1 MQLKIQI
8 NLPQDQKPPTDEQP
22 APFDPVKIRNFLLL
36 VITLLSVIGFGVY
49 SMINKEPEASLPNT
63 ITKVDTVSNV
73 KPLTDNTLNAVSEE
87 QPSSTKNLANTAPTN
102 NAPANN
108 AVTDEITQEKSAQAT
123 LKQAEQTPN
132 NINNIDNIESKLPTH
147 VVAANATREAQ
158 PTENSA
164 PTAKPITK
172 PTNKSSTASSS
183 IIADTQHS
191 LEQEAQNIAAT
202 TETPNAGN
210 ATPTSVN
217 SNKQNNAELTSQ
229 NPALNKAVRRAQLTS
244 NIVSREPVDNIQR
257 FSLQAQTKAYLFT
270 EIHGKNNQKIF
281 HRWIFKQNIMAEI
294 THNIGSNQWRTYS
307 SKNFDNTMVGNWTVD
322 VVDEDDNVLK
332 SVTFEVSH

>member
-8 NLPQDQKPPTDEQP
+8 NLPQDQKTPTDEQP

-49 SMINKEPEASLPNT
+49 SMLNKEPEASSPNT
-63 ITKVDTVSNV
+63 ITKTDTVSNV
-73 KPLTDNTLNAVSEE
+73 KSLTDNTLNAVSEE
-87 QPSSTKNLANTAPTN
+87 RPSSTKNLVNT
-102 NAPANN
+102 APANN
-108 AVTDEITQEKSAQAT
+108 AVTDEFTQEKSAQAT
-123 LKQAEQTPN
+123 L
-132 NINNIDNIESKLPTH
+132 NNIDNSESKLHTH

-191 LEQEAQNIAAT
+191 LEQEAQHTPAT
-202 TETPNAGN
+202 TETQNTAN

-217 SNKQNNAELTSQ
+217 SNKQNNAELTPQ
-229 NPALNKAVRRAQLTS
+229 NPALSKAVRRAQLTS

-281 HRWIFKQNIMAEI
+281 HRWMFNQNIMAEI